1 MVAKCVR
8 ANHTGVRGLALQ
20 VLSRFTNS
28 YAAREA
34 DGGDGVGAVVA
45 ALEAGAPGAAK
56 GGRRGRG
63 YAGFA
68 VELVEALRNESEWAL
83 KIRYLYSCAICTR
96 VYFSIV
102 YVHRCT
108 CTDACKHVCASVCVR
123 MYEREREK
131 VVKGGEIWLA

>member
-83 KIRYLYSCAICTR
+83 NMYPGVFQYCTCTPMH
-96 VYFSIV
+96 
-102 YVHRCT
+102 VHRC
-108 CTDACKHVCASVCVR
+108 
-123 MYEREREK
+123 M
-131 VVKGGEIWLA
+131 